1 MASGFLTFN
10 RAVIDKLFWVIHAK
24 SIANLCKLSHVYSHW
39 IFVLLCQLVM
49 KLEGP
54 VFPTSVNFNL
64 KQLLDK
70 VEQNIV
76 ICQWRADQLFPE
88 AFGFGQIIDL
98 FYHSTTQKEE
108 RRKKEKSV
116 VSFTHE
122 ENIICSQTLK
132 PNTAGRHKICT
143 LADTLFVVRYLQVTW
158 WALCQWKG
166 RNICIE

>member
-1 MASGFLTFN
+1 
-10 RAVIDKLFWVIHAK
+10 
-24 SIANLCKLSHVYSHW
+24 
-39 IFVLLCQLVM
+39 M

-64 KQLLDK
+64 EQLLDK

-76 ICQWRADQLFPE
+76 ICQWRADQRFPE

-98 FYHSTTQKEE
+98 FYHSITEKKE

-122 ENIICSQTLK
+122 ENIICSQT
-132 PNTAGRHKICT
+132 NTVGRHKICT
-143 LADTLFVVRYLQVTW
+143 SADTLFVVSYL
-158 WALCQWKG
+158 KG